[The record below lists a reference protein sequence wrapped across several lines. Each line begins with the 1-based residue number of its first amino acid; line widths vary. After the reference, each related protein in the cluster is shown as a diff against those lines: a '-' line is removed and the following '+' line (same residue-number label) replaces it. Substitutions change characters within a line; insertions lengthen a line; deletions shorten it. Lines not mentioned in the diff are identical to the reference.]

1 MRQSLLPSPPPTA
14 NLQPPTDPASP
25 PPTANRQPPTD
36 AAIIGA
42 GLAGLRLARLLAAR
56 GLRVALLDRKPSIA
70 APVHTTGIFVRKTWE
85 DFPLPEEQ
93 LGPAIRDV
101 VLYSPSRKS
110 FAIRAARDE
119 FRVGRMGWLYLQMLE
134 QCASAGVQWIP
145 GARVESCDAG
155 GVTYVRHGRREHL
168 RARFVVGA
176 DGARSLVAQH
186 LGLDRNREM
195 LLGVEEVVPPISREP
210 VLHCFLDARL
220 APGYIAWVANDG
232 YEAHVGVAGYRRGAW
247 DAAKALHLFRETVP
261 FRLGRPLERRGGF
274 IPVNGI
280 LRRIANERGLLV
292 GDAAG
297 AVSPLTAGGL
307 DGAMRLSTFAADVVI
322 AYLETGDPRVLRQ
335 YTGDRFRTRILAR
348 RWMRN
353 AMRIASAA
361 PPLLEAAFALLR
373 MPLLQKFAEH
383 VFFAR
388 GSFPT
393 IESPALR
400 IAEPRRI

>member
-1 MRQSLLPSPPPTA
+1 MY
-14 NLQPPTDPASP
+14 DV
-25 PPTANRQPPTD
+25 
-36 AAIIGA
+36 AIVGA

-56 GLRVALLDRKPSIA
+56 GLGVVLLDRKPSIA

-101 VLYSPSRKS
+101 VLYSPSRKTLK
-110 FAIRAARDE
+110 IRAHRDE
-119 FRVGRMGWLYLQMLE
+119 FRVGRMSWLYLRMLE
-134 QCASAGVQWIP
+134 QCANAGVAWIP
-145 GARVESCDAG
+145 GARVESCDAN
-155 GVTYVRHGRREHL
+155 GVTYVRHGRRE
-168 RARFVVGA
+168 RVSSRFVVGA

-195 LLGVEEVVPPISREP
+195 LLGLEEIVPPISREP
-210 VLHCFLDARL
+210 VLHCFLDPRL

-232 YEAHVGVAGYRRGAW
+232 EEAHVGVAGYRRNGW
-247 DAAKALHLFRETVP
+247 DAAKAMHTFRDTLP
-261 FRLGRPLERRGGF
+261 FRVGRALERRGGL

-307 DGAMRLSTFAADVVI
+307 DGAMRLSTFAADVIV
-322 AYLETGDPRVLRQ
+322 AYLESGDARVLRQ
-335 YTGDRFRTRILAR
+335 YTGERFRARILAR

-353 AMRIASAA
+353 AMRVASSA
-361 PPLLEAAFALLR
+361 PLVMEAAFTMIR
-373 MPLLQKFAEH
+373 TPLFQRIAEH

-393 IESPALR
+393 IESTSLR
-400 IAEPRRI
+400 AVASSRT